1 MNMGSK
7 QTKMKKFTILA
18 LTLVFVVALAGT
30 ASACAASY
38 VKSQADRNKGTALY
52 DKAAQVADKY
62 MQTKGVDPTSSEGQ
76 IARPYVIGT
85 SITDHQFGG
94 YGILQSS
101 TNSWGNWSQHSL
113 NKSVD
118 ECVKDSLSCPH
129 HNGHFG
135 DGQAE
140 AKKFNPTGSKAYGG

>member
-1 MNMGSK
+1 MK
-7 QTKMKKFTILA
+7 QFVALMVTI
-18 LTLVFVVALAGT
+18 VFVVGLAST

-38 VKSQADRNKGTALY
+38 VKGLADVNQGTAIY
-52 DKAAQVADKY
+52 DKASMVADKY
-62 MQTKGVDPTSSEGQ
+62 MLTKGVDPKSAEGQ
-76 IARPYVIGT
+76 IAKPYVIGT
-85 SITDHQFGG
+85 SLLDHMTSGF
-94 YGILQSS
+94 GILSS
-101 TNSWGNWSQHSL
+101 SSGSWGSWSQHSL

-140 AKKFNPTGSKAYGG
+140 YRKYNPGKSQAHGG